1 MLQSPQTLLV
11 SLVMMWFFIFHNNL
25 FYGVKI
31 CSFVKKERVNFNM
44 SSDNQR
50 LQNFRRSP
58 SFAIFTITMSIA
70 VIGIVIGLSIPMVAL
85 RLNNYGFNELYIG
98 IISAAPALGM
108 FLIAPVVQR
117 IVRWSGKRK
126 AMLLATIVS
135 AISLLPLLSTLPL
148 WLLFPLRL
156 VTGLASGVMI
166 CLGETWINEL
176 SPENKRG
183 RILAIYTTVF
193 TVSQLLGPSFI
204 AYYGVE
210 DKSPLLI
217 CTLIH
222 LISVVLF
229 ILMDQKV
236 GDRLAENAAKS
247 NFSIIQFVK
256 IAPGI
261 CGGILFFAFFDGTIL
276 SMFPIYGMG
285 MGHTEAVAAL
295 MISAILAGDAI
306 MQLPFGWL
314 ADHMNREKLYR
325 ICGIITLVA
334 SLLLP
339 FLITQPYL
347 IWVLLFVLGATA
359 GAIYTIALVQI
370 GQYFKGNELIIANA
384 AAAMLWGIGNLSGPL
399 LAGVATSISPV
410 GLPVLL
416 VLSVTVFLWFTREK
430 YSAQTVE
437 QVIQ

>member
-1 MLQSPQTLLV
+1 
-11 SLVMMWFFIFHNNL
+11 
-25 FYGVKI
+25 
-31 CSFVKKERVNFNM
+31 M
-44 SSDNQR
+44 SSDNQC
-50 LQNFRRSP
+50 LPHFRYSP
-58 SFAIFTITMSIA
+58 SFAIFTITTSIA

-85 RLNNYGFNELYIG
+85 RLNNYGISELYIG

-117 IVRWSGKRK
+117 IVYWCGKRQ
-126 AMLLATIVS
+126 AMLIATVVS
-135 AISLLPLLSTLPL
+135 AISLLPLLSSLPL

-156 VTGLASGVMI
+156 ITGLASGVLI

-176 SPENKRG
+176 SPESRRG

-217 CTLIH
+217 CTLLH
-222 LISVVLF
+222 VISVALF
-229 ILMDQKV
+229 LIMDQKI
-236 GDRLAENAAKS
+236 GDRISATARES

-256 IAPGI
+256 VAPGI
-261 CGGILFFAFFDGTIL
+261 CAGILFFAFFDGTIL

-285 MGHTEAVAAL
+285 MGHTEAIAAM

-306 MQLPFGWL
+306 MQMPFGWL

-325 ICGIITLVA
+325 ICGVATLCA
-334 SLLLP
+334 SCMLP
-339 FLITQPYL
+339 LLITHTYL

-370 GQYFKGNELIIANA
+370 GQYFSGNDLIIANA
-384 AAAMLWGIGNLSGPL
+384 AAAMLWGVGNLSGPL
-399 LAGVATSISPV
+399 LAGVATSISPS
-410 GLPVLL
+410 GLPLL
-416 VLSVTVFLWFTREK
+416 LIVIAALFLWFTRRK
-430 YSAQTVE
+430 YSTQVAQE
-437 QVIQ
+437 A

>member
-1 MLQSPQTLLV
+1 MSP
-11 SLVMMWFFIFHNNL
+11 S
-25 FYGVKI
+25 
-31 CSFVKKERVNFNM
+31 
-44 SSDNQR
+44 NQR
-50 LQNFRRSP
+50 FQHFRRSP
-58 SFAIFTITMSIA
+58 PFAIFTITTSIA

-85 RLNNYGFNELYIG
+85 RLHSYGISELYIG

-117 IVRWSGKRK
+117 IVQWSGKRK
-126 AMLLATIVS
+126 AMLVATIVS
-135 AISLLPLLSTLPL
+135 ALSLLPLLSSLPL

-156 VTGLASGVMI
+156 ITGLASGVLI

-176 SPENKRG
+176 SSENKRG
-183 RILAIYTTVF
+183 RILAVYTTVF

-222 LISVVLF
+222 LISVALF
-229 ILMDQKV
+229 LMMDQKI
-236 GDRLAENAAKS
+236 GDRISATASKS

-256 IAPGI
+256 VAPGI

-276 SMFPIYGMG
+276 SIFPIYGMG

-306 MQLPFGWL
+306 MQMPFGWL

-325 ICGIITLVA
+325 ICGVVTLGA
-334 SLLLP
+334 SMLLP
-339 FLITQPYL
+339 FVITHTYL

-399 LAGVATSISPV
+399 LAGAATTISPL

-416 VLSVTVFLWFTREK
+416 ILSAGVFLWFTREK
-430 YSAQTVE
+430 YSAQ
-437 QVIQ
+437 VIHNA

>member
-1 MLQSPQTLLV
+1 
-11 SLVMMWFFIFHNNL
+11 
-25 FYGVKI
+25 
-31 CSFVKKERVNFNM
+31 M
-44 SSDNQR
+44 SSDNQC
-50 LQNFRRSP
+50 LPHFRYSP
-58 SFAIFTITMSIA
+58 SFAIFTITTSIA

-85 RLNNYGFNELYIG
+85 RLNNYGISELYIG

-117 IVRWSGKRK
+117 IVYWCGKRQ
-126 AMLLATIVS
+126 AMLIATVVS
-135 AISLLPLLSTLPL
+135 AISLLPLLSSLPL

-156 VTGLASGVMI
+156 ITGLASGVLI

-176 SPENKRG
+176 SPESRRG
-183 RILAIYTTVF
+183 RILAIYTTIF

-217 CTLIH
+217 CTLLH
-222 LISVVLF
+222 VISVALF
-229 ILMDQKV
+229 LIMDQKI
-236 GDRLAENAAKS
+236 GDRISATARES

-256 IAPGI
+256 VAPGI
-261 CGGILFFAFFDGTIL
+261 CAGILFFAFFDGTIL

-285 MGHTEAVAAL
+285 MGHTEAIAAM

-306 MQLPFGWL
+306 MQMPFGWL

-325 ICGIITLVA
+325 ICGVATLFA
-334 SLLLP
+334 SCMLP
-339 FLITQPYL
+339 LLITHTYL

-370 GQYFKGNELIIANA
+370 GQYFSGNDLIIANA
-384 AAAMLWGIGNLSGPL
+384 AAAMLWGVGNLSGPL
-399 LAGVATSISPV
+399 LAGVATSISPS
-410 GLPVLL
+410 GLPLL
-416 VLSVTVFLWFTREK
+416 LIVIAALFLWFTRRK
-430 YSAQTVE
+430 YSAQVAQE
-437 QVIQ
+437 A

>member
-1 MLQSPQTLLV
+1 
-11 SLVMMWFFIFHNNL
+11 
-25 FYGVKI
+25 
-31 CSFVKKERVNFNM
+31 M

-50 LQNFRRSP
+50 LQHFRRTL
-58 SFAIFTITMSIA
+58 SFAIFTITTSIA

-85 RLNNYGFNELYIG
+85 RLNNYGVSELYIG

-108 FLIAPVVQR
+108 FLIAPMVQR
-117 IVRWSGKRK
+117 IVRWCGKRQ
-126 AMLLATIVS
+126 AMLIATIIS
-135 AISLLPLLSTLPL
+135 AISLLPLLSSLPL

-156 VTGLASGVMI
+156 ITGLASGVLI

-176 SPENKRG
+176 SPESKRG

-217 CTLIH
+217 CTLLH
-222 LISVVLF
+222 LISIALF
-229 ILMDQKV
+229 LIMEQKV
-236 GDRLAENAAKS
+236 GDRISATASES
-247 NFSIIQFVK
+247 RFSIIQFVK
-256 IAPGI
+256 VAPGI
-261 CGGILFFAFFDGTIL
+261 CAGILFFAFFDGTIL

-285 MGHTEAVAAL
+285 MGHTEAIAAM
-295 MISAILAGDAI
+295 MISAILAGDAV
-306 MQLPFGWL
+306 MQMPFGWL

-325 ICGIITLVA
+325 ICGVVTLGA
-334 SLLLP
+334 SCLLP
-339 FLITQPYL
+339 FLITHHYL

-370 GQYFKGNELIIANA
+370 GQYFKGNDLIIANA

-399 LAGVATSISPV
+399 LAGVATSLSLA

-416 VLSVTVFLWFTREK
+416 IFIATAFLWFTREK
-430 YSAQTVE
+430 YSAQST
-437 QVIQ
+437 QQA

>member
-1 MLQSPQTLLV
+1 
-11 SLVMMWFFIFHNNL
+11 
-25 FYGVKI
+25 
-31 CSFVKKERVNFNM
+31 M
-44 SSDNQR
+44 SSDNQF
-50 LQNFRRSP
+50 LQNCRRSP
-58 SFAIFTITMSIA
+58 FFAIFTITMSIA

-85 RLNNYGFNELYIG
+85 RLHNYGVNELYIG

-117 IVRWSGKRK
+117 IVLWSGKRK
-126 AMLLATIVS
+126 AMLLATIIS
-135 AISLLPLLSTLPL
+135 AVSLLPLLSTLPL

-210 DKSPLLI
+210 DKLPLLI

-222 LISVVLF
+222 LISVALF
-229 ILMDQKV
+229 LLMDQKV
-236 GDRLAENAAKS
+236 GDHSAEAAAKS

-325 ICGIITLVA
+325 ICGVVTLGA
-334 SLLLP
+334 SFLLP
-339 FLITQPYL
+339 FLIDQPYL
-347 IWVLLFVLGATA
+347 IWGLLFVLGATA

-370 GQYFKGNELIIANA
+370 GQYFKGNELIVANA

-399 LAGVATSISPV
+399 LGGIATSISPS

-416 VLSVTVFLWFTREK
+416 ILSAAIFLWFTREK
-430 YSAQTVE
+430 YSAQSIE
-437 QVIQ
+437 QLTN

>member
-1 MLQSPQTLLV
+1 
-11 SLVMMWFFIFHNNL
+11 
-25 FYGVKI
+25 
-31 CSFVKKERVNFNM
+31 M
-44 SSDNQR
+44 SSDNQC
-50 LQNFRRSP
+50 LPHFRYSP
-58 SFAIFTITMSIA
+58 SFAIFTITTSIA

-85 RLNNYGFNELYIG
+85 RLNNYGISELYIG

-117 IVRWSGKRK
+117 IVYWCGKRQ
-126 AMLLATIVS
+126 AMLIATVVS
-135 AISLLPLLSTLPL
+135 AISLLPLLSSLPL

-156 VTGLASGVMI
+156 ITGLASGVLI

-176 SPENKRG
+176 SPESRRG

-217 CTLIH
+217 CTLLH
-222 LISVVLF
+222 VISVALF
-229 ILMDQKV
+229 LIMDQKI
-236 GDRLAENAAKS
+236 GDRISATARES

-256 IAPGI
+256 VAPGI
-261 CGGILFFAFFDGTIL
+261 CAGILFFAIFDGTIL

-285 MGHTEAVAAL
+285 MGHTEAIAAM

-306 MQLPFGWL
+306 MQMPFGWL

-325 ICGIITLVA
+325 ICGVATLCA
-334 SLLLP
+334 SCMLP
-339 FLITQPYL
+339 LLITHTYL

-370 GQYFKGNELIIANA
+370 GQYFTGNDLIIANA
-384 AAAMLWGIGNLSGPL
+384 AAAMLWGVGNLSGPL
-399 LAGVATSISPV
+399 LAGVATSISPS
-410 GLPVLL
+410 GLPLL
-416 VLSVTVFLWFTREK
+416 LIVIAALFLWFTRRK
-430 YSAQTVE
+430 YSTQVAQE
-437 QVIQ
+437 A

>member
-1 MLQSPQTLLV
+1 
-11 SLVMMWFFIFHNNL
+11 
-25 FYGVKI
+25 
-31 CSFVKKERVNFNM
+31 M
-44 SSDNQR
+44 SSDNQC
-50 LQNFRRSP
+50 LPHFRYSP
-58 SFAIFTITMSIA
+58 SFAIFTITTSIA

-85 RLNNYGFNELYIG
+85 RLNNYGISELYIG

-117 IVRWSGKRK
+117 IVYWCGKRQ
-126 AMLLATIVS
+126 AMLIATVVS
-135 AISLLPLLSTLPL
+135 AISLLPLLSSLPL

-156 VTGLASGVMI
+156 ITGLASGVLI

-176 SPENKRG
+176 SPESRRG

-217 CTLIH
+217 CTLLH
-222 LISVVLF
+222 VISVALF
-229 ILMDQKV
+229 LIMDQKI
-236 GDRLAENAAKS
+236 GDRISATARES

-256 IAPGI
+256 VAPGI
-261 CGGILFFAFFDGTIL
+261 CAGILFFAFFDGTIL

-285 MGHTEAVAAL
+285 MGHTEAIAAM

-306 MQLPFGWL
+306 MQMPFGWL

-325 ICGIITLVA
+325 ICGVATLFA
-334 SLLLP
+334 SCMLP
-339 FLITQPYL
+339 LLITHTYL

-370 GQYFKGNELIIANA
+370 GQYFSGNDLIIANA
-384 AAAMLWGIGNLSGPL
+384 AAAMLWGVGNLSGPL
-399 LAGVATSISPV
+399 LAGVATSISPS
-410 GLPVLL
+410 GLPLL
-416 VLSVTVFLWFTREK
+416 LIVIAALFLWFTRRK
-430 YSAQTVE
+430 YSAQVAQE
-437 QVIQ
+437 A

>member
-1 MLQSPQTLLV
+1 
-11 SLVMMWFFIFHNNL
+11 
-25 FYGVKI
+25 
-31 CSFVKKERVNFNM
+31 M
-44 SSDNQR
+44 SSDNQC
-50 LQNFRRSP
+50 LPHFRYSP
-58 SFAIFTITMSIA
+58 SFAIFTITTSIA

-85 RLNNYGFNELYIG
+85 RLNNYGISELYIG

-117 IVRWSGKRK
+117 IVYWCGKRQ
-126 AMLLATIVS
+126 AMLIATVVS
-135 AISLLPLLSTLPL
+135 AISLLPLLSSLPL

-156 VTGLASGVMI
+156 ITGLASGVLI

-176 SPENKRG
+176 SPESRRG

-217 CTLIH
+217 CTLLH
-222 LISVVLF
+222 VISVALF
-229 ILMDQKV
+229 LIMDQKI
-236 GDRLAENAAKS
+236 GDRISATARES

-256 IAPGI
+256 VAPGI
-261 CGGILFFAFFDGTIL
+261 CAGILFFAFFDGTIL

-285 MGHTEAVAAL
+285 MGHTEAIAAM

-306 MQLPFGWL
+306 MQMPFGWL

-325 ICGIITLVA
+325 ICGVATLFA
-334 SLLLP
+334 SCMLP
-339 FLITQPYL
+339 LLITHTYL

-370 GQYFKGNELIIANA
+370 GQYFSGNDLIIANA
-384 AAAMLWGIGNLSGPL
+384 AAAMLWGGGNLSGPL
-399 LAGVATSISPV
+399 LAGVATSISPS
-410 GLPVLL
+410 GLPLL
-416 VLSVTVFLWFTREK
+416 LIVIAALFLWFTRRK
-430 YSAQTVE
+430 YSAQVAQE
-437 QVIQ
+437 A

>member
-1 MLQSPQTLLV
+1 M
-11 SLVMMWFFIFHNNL
+11 
-25 FYGVKI
+25 
-31 CSFVKKERVNFNM
+31 R
-44 SSDNQR
+44 SDNQC
-50 LQNFRRSP
+50 LHNFRHSP
-58 SFAIFTITMSIA
+58 SFAIFTITTSIA

-85 RLNNYGFNELYIG
+85 RLNNYGVNELTIG

-117 IVRWSGKRK
+117 IVQWSGKRK
-126 AMLLATIVS
+126 AMLIATIIS
-135 AISLLPLLSTLPL
+135 GISLLPLLSTLPL

-156 VTGLASGVMI
+156 ITGLASGVMI

-204 AYYGVE
+204 AYYGVG

-236 GDRLAENAAKS
+236 GDRIAATAEKS

-256 IAPGI
+256 VAPGI

-325 ICGIITLVA
+325 ICGVVTLAA
-334 SLLLP
+334 SFLLP
-339 FLITQPYL
+339 FTITQSYL

-399 LAGVATSISPV
+399 LAGVATSISPS
-410 GLPVLL
+410 GLPILL
-416 VLSVTVFLWFTREK
+416 ILSAAIFLWFTRAK
-430 YSAQTVE
+430 YSAQVTE
-437 QVIQ
+437 QATY